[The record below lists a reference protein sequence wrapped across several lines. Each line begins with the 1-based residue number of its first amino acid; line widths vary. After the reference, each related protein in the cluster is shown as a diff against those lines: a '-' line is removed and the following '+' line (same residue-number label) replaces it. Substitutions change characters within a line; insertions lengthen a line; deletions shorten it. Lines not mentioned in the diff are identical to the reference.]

1 MGGGGGGEKF
11 KDRTKKS
18 LQIEKLKRKI
28 ISIIYYRFVTKN
40 NKKQTKKIQRCF
52 FKKNK
57 KKFDWKII
65 YKVFNVVLLRCSHF
79 HVEILAEEER
89 GGRVTCGMCVY
100 RRSIRIRREDF

>member
-1 MGGGGGGEKF
+1 MGGGEKF
-11 KDRTKKS
+11 KGRTKKS

-40 NKKQTKKIQRCF
+40 NIKNKLKKSKMFF

-89 GGRVTCGMCVY
+89 GGGV
-100 RRSIRIRREDF
+100 